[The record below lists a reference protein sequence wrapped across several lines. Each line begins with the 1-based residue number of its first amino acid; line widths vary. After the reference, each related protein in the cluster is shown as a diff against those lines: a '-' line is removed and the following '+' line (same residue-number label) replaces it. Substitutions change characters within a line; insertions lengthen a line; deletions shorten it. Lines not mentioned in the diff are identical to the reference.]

1 MRYLT
6 LEWIKSHSRIDYD
19 IEDELLTLYGDAAEE
34 AVLNII
40 GRSYRNLVLNFGSPD
55 DYVPA
60 AIKQA
65 TLMLVDASYTQRSP
79 VSSVNMFAVPYT
91 FDFLVKPYM
100 KLANGS
106 SSSGVGSMVT
116 GYYNSA
122 DGLFYRDAGFTEAI
136 VGDLKSLYRD
146 IPSGLVYVYNGEIF
160 VLLNADMFAVSE
172 DEMDD
177 ILDGQ
182 EIED

>member
-106 SSSGVGSMVT
+106 SNSGVGSMVT

-160 VLLNADMFAVSE
+160 ELLNADMFAVTE

>member
-6 LEWIKSHSRIDYD
+6 LDWIKAHSRIDYD

-65 TLMLVDASYTQRSP
+65 TLMLVDASYTQRAPMSTM
-79 VSSVNMFAVPYT
+79 SLYAVPYS
-91 FDFLVKPYM
+91 FDLLVKPYV
-100 KLANGS
+100 KLSDRATGNG
-106 SSSGVGSMVT
+106 GILVV
-116 GYYNSA
+116 GYY
-122 DGLFYRDAGFTEAI
+122 DGETGLFYEDAAFERPIT
-136 VGDLKSLYRD
+136 GDTLSLYKD
-146 IPSGLVYVYNGEIF
+146 LSNNLVYVYNGTTFE
-160 VLLNADMFAVSE
+160 LLNADMYAVTGN
-172 DEMDD
+172 EMNE
-177 ILDGQ
+177 ILTP
-182 EIED
+182 

>member
-6 LEWIKSHSRIDYD
+6 LEWIKAHSRIDYD

-79 VSSVNMFAVPYT
+79 MSTMSLYAVPYS
-91 FDFLVKPYM
+91 FDLLVKPYV
-100 KLANGS
+100 KLSDRATGN
-106 SSSGVGSMVT
+106 SGILVA
-116 GYYNSA
+116 GYY
-122 DGLFYRDAGFTEAI
+122 DGETGLFYEDAAFERPIT
-136 VGDLKSLYRD
+136 GDTLSLYKD
-146 IPSGLVYVYNGEIF
+146 LSNNLVYVYTGTGYE
-160 VLLNADMFAVSE
+160 LLNADMYAVTG
-172 DEMDD
+172 DEMND
-177 ILDGQ
+177 ILTP
-182 EIED
+182 

>member
-1 MRYLT
+1 MT

-40 GRSYRNLVLNFGSPD
+40 GRSLSEVAQMWGTQEQP
-55 DYVPA
+55 VPA
-60 AIKQA
+60 ALMQA

-79 VSSVNMFAVPYT
+79 VSSMNMFAVPYT

-106 SSSGVGSMVT
+106 SSSGVGSGSMS
-116 GYYNSA
+116 YCKYC
-122 DGLFYRDAGFTEAI
+122 I
-136 VGDLKSLYRD
+136 WK
-146 IPSGLVYVYNGEIF
+146 
-160 VLLNADMFAVSE
+160 
-172 DEMDD
+172 
-177 ILDGQ
+177 
-182 EIED
+182 